1 MVKELIDDSQEAID
15 LERTA
20 LKLVEEALALT
31 PDEINDWLLDACGN
45 NSPLLHRVTDL
56 LAVDRSIDN
65 NNATAAV
72 LPNLDTSPGLAAEK
86 MLDWDI
92 GNYQVKAVI
101 GSGGMGVVYRGVRIA
116 GEYQQEVAIKL
127 LKYLQSDESLVRQF
141 EIERQIL
148 ARLTHPNIVTLL
160 DGGTTKNG
168 EPYLVT
174 ELVDGVTLDNYVEIK
189 QLSLAERLQLFD
201 QICAAV
207 EHAHA
212 ELVIHRD
219 IKPSNILV
227 QPDGMPKLLDFGIA
241 KILTDDQERT
251 LVAGFTPSFA
261 SPEQMA
267 GSSLSTATDIY
278 SLGAVLYFL
287 LTETLV
293 FEEISSTSAA
303 KLDQIRHTTVD
314 RPSTRVNRD
323 KIPIAVAP
331 DLDAITL
338 KALALEPERRFAS
351 VSALRAD
358 IENYQQRKPVTAQL
372 DSSWYRLRKFI
383 SRHRLGFIA
392 STIAISGLVFGLL
405 ISLQQIRVANQ
416 QLAKYQAISNFMGDI
431 LMSPA
436 SRFDVELSA
445 GADAKMSDVLVLAGE
460 HILQELG
467 DYPDVQVDLLSRV
480 SVALERLSKNDQAVK
495 LSKQAMQIATSI
507 RSADL
512 RQRVLTS
519 YGKTLT
525 RSGRSQEGLDALLQV
540 KQMLEAA
547 EKEKSIT
554 YLFLLNDL
562 GNAYSTFERFTEQ
575 RASIGRAIEL
585 INIMGIDQT
594 NPLVAGAYNHLA
606 GVEMRLGNEAAAHAA
621 SATALSIV
629 SLEQNRQE
637 VIFAYAHQYAAA
649 FELVSRNFDQAA
661 KHSEIAI
668 REFPKSLGSQTKELA
683 VTLARRATIA
693 IYLDDLDNAK
703 QWLQQATEIGELAR
717 YSRSRDMQTAQI
729 LVLGADNE
737 FEQIVNTFSAADF
750 ENSSYL
756 LSLVGLFEYGAALYK
771 TGATDQGRKHLTSAY
786 DNVRGRY
793 AESFLP
799 QLDIRLREL
808 NIPRTVLTATN

>member
-1 MVKELIDDSQEAID
+1 MALVPDDIDG
-15 LERTA
+15 
-20 LKLVEEALALT
+20 
-31 PDEINDWLLDACGN
+31 WLLDACGH
-45 NSPLLHRVTDL
+45 NSTLLHRVTDL

-72 LPNLDTSPGLAAEK
+72 LPNLDTSPGFSAEK
-86 MLDWDI
+86 ILDWDI
-92 GNYQVKAVI
+92 GNYRVKAVI
-101 GSGGMGVVYRGVRIA
+101 GSGGMGVVYRGIRIA

-127 LKYLQSDESLVRQF
+127 LKYLQSDEKLVRQF

-189 QLSLAERLQLFD
+189 KLSLSERLQLFD
-201 QICAAV
+201 QVCAAV

-227 QPDGMPKLLDFGIA
+227 QPDGTPKLLDFGIA

-267 GSSLSTATDIY
+267 GSPLTTASDIY

-293 FEEISSTSAA
+293 FEEISSTTEA

-314 RPSTRVNRD
+314 RPSIRVNRD

-460 HILQELG
+460 HILQELD

-649 FELVSRNFDQAA
+649 FEIVSRNFDQAA

-683 VTLARRATIA
+683 VTLARRASIA
-693 IYLDDLDNAK
+693 IYLDDIDDAK
-703 QWLQQATEIGELAR
+703 QWLDQAAEICELAR
-717 YSRSRDMQTAQI
+717 YARSRDMQTAQI
-729 LVLGADNE
+729 LVLGAENE
-737 FEQIVNTFSAADF
+737 FEQIVNTFSAAEF

-756 LSLVGLFEYGAALYK
+756 FSLVGLFEYGAALYM
-771 TGATDQGRKHLTSAY
+771 TGATDQGRKHLVSAY
-786 DNVRGRY
+786 NNVRGRY
-793 AESFLP
+793 ADSFLP

-808 NIPRTVLTATN
+808 DIPRTVLTPYPAN

>member
-1 MVKELIDDSQEAID
+1 M
-15 LERTA
+15 
-20 LKLVEEALALT
+20 ALA
-31 PDEINDWLLDACGN
+31 PDDIDDWLLDACGH
-45 NSPLLHRVTDL
+45 NSALLHRVTDL

-72 LPNLDTSPGLAAEK
+72 LPNLDTSSVFSAEK
-86 MLDWDI
+86 ILDWDI
-92 GNYQVKAVI
+92 GNYRVKAVI
-101 GSGGMGVVYRGVRIA
+101 GSGGMGVVYRGIRIA

-127 LKYLQSDESLVRQF
+127 LKYLQSDEKLVRQF

-189 QLSLAERLQLFD
+189 KLSLSERLQLFD
-201 QICAAV
+201 QVCAAV

-227 QPDGMPKLLDFGIA
+227 QPDGTPKLLDFGIA

-267 GSSLSTATDIY
+267 GSPLTTASDIY

-293 FEEISSTSAA
+293 FEEISSTTEA
-303 KLDQIRHTTVD
+303 KLDHIRHTTVD
-314 RPSTRVNRD
+314 RPSIRVNRD
-323 KIPIAVAP
+323 KVPIAVTP

-358 IENYQQRKPVTAQL
+358 IKNYQQRKPVTAQL

-460 HILQELG
+460 HILQELD

-649 FELVSRNFDQAA
+649 FEIVSRNFDQAA

-683 VTLARRATIA
+683 VTLARRASIA
-693 IYLDDLDNAK
+693 IYLDDIDDAK
-703 QWLQQATEIGELAR
+703 QWLQQAAEIGELAR
-717 YSRSRDMQTAQI
+717 YARSRDMQTAQI
-729 LVLGADNE
+729 LVLGAENE
-737 FEQIVNTFSAADF
+737 FEQIVNTFSAGDF

-756 LSLVGLFEYGAALYK
+756 FSLVGLFEYGAALYK
-771 TGATDQGRKHLTSAY
+771 TGATDQGRKHLVSAY
-786 DNVRGRY
+786 NNVRGRY

-799 QLDIRLREL
+799 QLDLRLREL
-808 NIPRTVLTATN
+808 DIPRTVLTPYPAN